1 MSSSDINTSTTSN
14 ITIYPQNSLNRSSYY
29 RTMFDTT
36 VLPYNKQ
43 FNGCSNTLC
52 YTSSKGATTPAL
64 DVASEKEPTTHTEQ
78 PRDPPASEKE
88 PTTHTEQ
95 PREVG
100 RADKIY
106 Y

>member
-14 ITIYPQNSLNRSSYY
+14 ITIYPQNSLHRSSYY

-52 YTSSKGATTPAL
+52 YTSSKGTSIYKPHTAYGAVGTTAAAYL
-64 DVASEKEPTTHTEQ
+64 A
-78 PRDPPASEKE
+78 R
-88 PTTHTEQ
+88 
-95 PREVG
+95 R
-100 RADKIY
+100 RRL
-106 Y
+106 